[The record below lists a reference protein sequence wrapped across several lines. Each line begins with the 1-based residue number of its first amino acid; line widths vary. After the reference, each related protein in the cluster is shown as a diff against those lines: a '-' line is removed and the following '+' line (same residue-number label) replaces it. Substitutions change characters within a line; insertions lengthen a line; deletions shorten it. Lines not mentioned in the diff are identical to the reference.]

1 MIYEEEGCYLEDW
14 CLYIHQLK
22 SGFSKVDFSPLFIH
36 NSLPPTTWAGFLSIR
51 HIHMEIFHMD
61 MEIWNRMDTYGH
73 TEIILASGHN
83 TTTESS
89 CSISISSDPPNS

>member
-36 NSLPPTTWAGFLSIR
+36 NSLPPTTWA
-51 HIHMEIFHMD
+51 
-61 MEIWNRMDTYGH
+61 W
-73 TEIILASGHN
+73 ILLPDSGCFQQFPGASCKGV
-83 TTTESS
+83 
-89 CSISISSDPPNS
+89 